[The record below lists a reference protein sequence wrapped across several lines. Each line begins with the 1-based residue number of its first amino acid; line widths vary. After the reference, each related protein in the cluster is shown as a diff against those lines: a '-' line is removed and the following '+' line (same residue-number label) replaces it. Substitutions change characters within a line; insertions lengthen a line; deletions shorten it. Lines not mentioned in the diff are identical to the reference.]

1 MRPSLTVPGKF
12 AVKVLQGRGLTLN
25 AASRTIRDAS
35 HEGFAIVPVYG
46 TGTFVVTHENR
57 RYTIR

>member
-25 AASRTIRDAS
+25 AAERMIRDAS
-35 HEGFAIVPVYG
+35 HEGFAIVPVR

>member
-1 MRPSLTVPGKF
+1 MRPSLTLPGKY
-12 AVKVLQGRGLTLN
+12 AVKVLQGRGLTL
-25 AASRTIRDAS
+25 ASAERMIRDAR
-35 HEGFAIVPVYG
+35 HEGFAVVPVT

>member
-25 AASRTIRDAS
+25 VASRTIRDAS
-35 HEGFAIVPVYG
+35 REGFAIVPTG